1 VALRAALSERASVA
15 IYGYLY
21 RIHDVVERFRE
32 GPDFRFRNR
41 GEQEVRGVELE
52 AGWNAHESLLLSASL
67 SWARGRLLDDDSFS
81 ADVPAPSAVLIARHS
96 PFERFWWRLRARIV
110 ARDDEP
116 GPTEVETPAYE
127 LVDLFTGFAVTKA
140 FEVVLSGSNLLDESY
155 PLSADADAPPAPGRS
170 VGLSLQARW

>member
-1 VALRAALSERASVA
+1 M
-15 IYGYLY
+15 
-21 RIHDVVERFRE
+21 
-32 GPDFRFRNR
+32 
-41 GEQEVRGVELE
+41 
-52 AGWNAHESLLLSASL
+52 
-67 SWARGRLLDDDSFS
+67 DDDSFS
-81 ADVPAPSAVLIARHS
+81 ADVPTPSAVLTARHA

-127 LVDLFTGFAVTKA
+127 LVDLSTGFAVTKA

-155 PLSADADAPPAPGRS
+155 PLSPDSDAPPGPGRG